1 MNFKIELTE
10 KQQNLLKQIDI
21 KVEDKNYTKEEIK
34 NCINDIASHIMS
46 QSSKNGDLS
55 KEINKY
61 DELIKI
67 LIKNER

>member
-21 KVEDKNYTKEEIK
+21 KIEDKNYTKEEIK
-34 NCINDIASHIMS
+34 NCVNNIASHIMS

-61 DELIKI
+61 DELMKI